1 MRLAILGFCVT
12 LLVGTSAT
20 ADSYATI
27 DNASPAAFRWTACST
42 NPKSVMG
49 RIPSGT
55 KVRILETKQCK
66 MSPVLTIAFYKVDWD
81 GGVWISSGTTDKP
94 QVSARR

>member
-1 MRLAILGFCVT
+1 MRLAMLGFGVA

-27 DNASPAAFRWTACST
+27 DNAGPAAFRWTACST

-55 KVRILETKQCK
+55 KVRILKTEQCK
-66 MSPVLTIAFYKVDWD
+66 MSSVLTVAFYKVDWD
-81 GGVWISSGTTDKP
+81 GGVWISSGTTDRP
-94 QVSARR
+94 QFSARR